1 MQTRKLATAAI
12 ASALLL
18 FGGLSSASA
27 LPTGAIKDPSPAAAP
42 STPEAGAGIVKV
54 RRGFRRGR
62 RGFGRRHFRRRHF
75 RFGIHRGG
83 FRNFY
88 RFRRHRYYGRS
99 YYRSR
104 NRYYSRRCFNCGYGF
119 RRHYRYY

>member
-1 MQTRKLATAAI
+1 MQTRNLATAAI

-42 STPEAGAGIVKV
+42 SNPEAGAGIVKV
-54 RRGFRRGR
+54 RRGYRRGR
-62 RGFGRRHFRRRHF
+62 HHYRRRHFRRRHF

-83 FRNFY
+83 YRSFY
-88 RFRRHRYYGRS
+88 GFRRHRYYRRPYYG
-99 YYRSR
+99 YRSR
-104 NRYYSRRCFNCGYGF
+104 YSRRGF
-119 RRHYRYY
+119 RFRRY